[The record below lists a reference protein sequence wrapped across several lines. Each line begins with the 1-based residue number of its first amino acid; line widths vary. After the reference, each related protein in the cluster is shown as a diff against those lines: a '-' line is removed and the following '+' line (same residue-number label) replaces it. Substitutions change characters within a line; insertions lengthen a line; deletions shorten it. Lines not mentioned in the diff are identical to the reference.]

1 MSIDRKIG
9 KLIKLGKLSDNI
21 SSSID
26 NSNNNNEV
34 SHTNGNK
41 SSGPFSFSNNQNS
54 IPNLFEE
61 NFEESNSDPSTQPS
75 SIKHIVLKYKLSEND
90 FLFDPKCSG
99 KGENNFL
106 TREAIILTSLMNFD
120 LKQSGEEHKKIIE
133 FIPQGEK
140 PNPMELNL
148 YRAIDGCVKNKLIK
162 TKTEPNSE
170 NKKSNISCANLGKLA
185 FRLKNNYKS
194 LEFIAIKA
202 IMISMINLMNEIIS
216 TLQIEFTNKNTLEL
230 DGEIFTHI
238 YKQFLIMSNICP
250 YIENDFSST
259 FELFKSKYQLNFTLS
274 ELFSDIYWD
283 VVFGEKHIRL
293 FFIRNFNSEISEALK
308 GIFTKIVNALWL
320 MNFPLKRQISELLDI
335 KKMIG
340 NKIDLASCIVE
351 EKENS
356 EEKKWNR
363 IKMLEKN
370 EIGLDEIE
378 KEDIPEKEK
387 EDEEDKEKGNKSE
400 KELITE
406 NHVQDKEV
414 IEEEDTKETTNCPE
428 TLIESEEL
436 KEDIKEEKE
445 IIPESEKKEKEKEII
460 QEIKNNMII
469 DNNIS
474 ISSNSN
480 KNNEKNQKQKNYIQD
495 NKSIEEI
502 YNYIVNV
509 NDENLNNN
517 GKRKNKKKNKRKKS
531 MNNNITYNNKH
542 DISNEINKDPVVE
555 QFKSE
560 LCGKVVNA
568 GEIQKIKPMISSE
581 WIQKITFNA

>member
-9 KLIKLGKLSDNI
+9 KLIKLGKLSDNTP
-21 SSSID
+21 SSIN
-26 NSNNNNEV
+26 NSNINKEMLQ
-34 SHTNGNK
+34 TNGNK
-41 SSGPFSFSNNQNS
+41 SSGTFSFSNNQNS

-61 NFEESNSDPSTQPS
+61 HFEESNSEPSSQPS

-90 FLFDPKCSG
+90 FLFDSKFSR
-99 KGENNFL
+99 KDENNFV
-106 TREAIILTSLMNFD
+106 TREAIILASLMNFD
-120 LKQSGEEHKKIIE
+120 LKQKGEEHKTIIE
-133 FIPQGEK
+133 FIPQEEK

-148 YRAIDGCVKNKLIK
+148 YRAIDGCVKNKLKK
-162 TKTEPNSE
+162 TNKDANSE
-170 NKKSNISCANLGKLA
+170 NKKCNISSCANLGKLA
-185 FRLKNNYKS
+185 FQLKNNHKS

-259 FELFKSKYQLNFTLS
+259 FELFRSKYQLNFTLS

-283 VVFGEKHIRL
+283 VVFSEKHIRL
-293 FFIRNFNSEISEALK
+293 FFIRNFNSDINEALK
-308 GIFTKIVNALWL
+308 GIFNKIVNALWL
-320 MNFPLKRQISELLDI
+320 TNFPLKRQISELLDI
-335 KKMIG
+335 KKMLG
-340 NKIDLASCIVE
+340 NRIDLASCIVE

-363 IKMLEKN
+363 IKMLEKKEKN
-370 EIGLDEIE
+370 ETGSEEIE
-378 KEDIPEKEK
+378 KEDILEKER
-387 EDEEDKEKGNKSE
+387 ENEEEKGNKLE
-400 KELITE
+400 KEVIIE
-406 NHVQDKEV
+406 SHVQDKE
-414 IEEEDTKETTNCPE
+414 IIEDTKDETTNCQGNIVE
-428 TLIESEEL
+428 KEEL
-436 KEDIKEEKE
+436 KEDIKEEKQ
-445 IIPESEKKEKEKEII
+445 IIPESEKNIV
-460 QEIKNNMII
+460 QEISNNNMII

-480 KNNEKNQKQKNYIQD
+480 KNREKKQKQKNFIQD
-495 NKSIEEI
+495 HKSIEEI
-502 YNYIVNV
+502 YNYIVNA
-509 NDENLNNN
+509 NDESLNNNNNN

-531 MNNNITYNNKH
+531 MNNNISNKKN
-542 DISNEINKDPVVE
+542 DISNEIDKDPVVE